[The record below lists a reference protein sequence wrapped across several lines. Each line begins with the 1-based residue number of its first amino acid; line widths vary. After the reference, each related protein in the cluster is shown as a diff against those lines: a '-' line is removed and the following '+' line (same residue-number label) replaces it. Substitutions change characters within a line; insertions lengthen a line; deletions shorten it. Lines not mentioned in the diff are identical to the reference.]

1 MPLTFP
7 GHQGLILP
15 VAHRWPNSFDAVA
28 LLVGAA
34 MPDVSDS
41 ILGFLINRYFKQW
54 YGHSLVGVF
63 LFDIPIGLLL
73 TWLVAILIVYLS
85 KHKPT
90 LSQNI
95 HYDWRR
101 KRKLWG
107 FSVIVGIVSHLGF
120 DLISHSTNLLLYPWS
135 EDPRWFPAW
144 WYTTWFEFRPP
155 AMFGHSYA
163 VGPFTVIWGILS
175 FIGVFYFF
183 HFLMGESNKHRI
195 NGGIAKTV

>member
-7 GHQGLILP
+7 GHQGLILQ

-28 LLVGAA
+28 LSVGAA

-41 ILGFLINRYFKQW
+41 ILGFFINGYFKQW
-54 YGHSLVGVF
+54 YGHSLIGVV

-85 KHKPT
+85 KSKPT
-90 LSQNI
+90 LVQNI
-95 HYDWRR
+95 YYDWRS

-107 FSVIVGIVSHLGF
+107 FSVIVGIFSHLGF
-120 DLISHSTNLLLYPWS
+120 DLIAHSTNLLLYPWF

-155 AMFGHSYA
+155 VMFGHTYA
-163 VGPFTVIWGILS
+163 VGLFTVIWGILS
-175 FIGVFYFF
+175 VIGVFYFF
-183 HFLMGESNKHRI
+183 WFLGQKY
-195 NGGIAKTV
+195 KTWK